1 MLAVRQTYDDAP
13 MSIPMPEEFL
23 HQSVEVIFLAASP
36 ARSLSVL
43 DSAIRAARGS
53 LADRPSSTQVDSQIR
68 AMRSEWQ

>member
-1 MLAVRQTYDDAP
+1 
-13 MSIPMPEEFL
+13 
-23 HQSVEVIFLAASP
+23 VEVIFLAASP